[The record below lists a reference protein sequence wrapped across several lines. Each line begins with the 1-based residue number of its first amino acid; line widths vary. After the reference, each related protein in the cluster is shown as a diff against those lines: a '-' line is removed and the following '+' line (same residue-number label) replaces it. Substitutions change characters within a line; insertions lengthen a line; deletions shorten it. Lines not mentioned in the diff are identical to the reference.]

1 MKLENYLNSA
11 ISSLEHMRELLPKVI
26 AKESVLGDES
36 KDYPWQFAHG
46 DWDCEG
52 SPTKYCM
59 YTNDWDS
66 CIFCGQPD
74 ERK

>member
-11 ISSLEHMRELLPKVI
+11 IADLEHVKKLLPAVI
-26 AKESVLGDES
+26 SKDAVLGDNPD
-36 KDYPWQFAHG
+36 DYPWQFGHG
-46 DWDCEG
+46 DWECKS

-59 YTNDWDS
+59 YTIDWDC
-66 CIFCGQPD
+66 CIFCEEPN

>member
-11 ISSLEHMRELLPKVI
+11 IADLEHMRELLPKVI
-26 AKESVLGDES
+26 AKEPVLGDEPN
-36 KDYPWQFAHG
+36 DYPWQFGHS

-52 SPTKYCM
+52 SPTKHCM
-59 YTNDWDS
+59 YTTDWDC
-66 CIFCGQPD
+66 CIFCGEPD